1 MEEFKEDHSGRVDQ
15 PLAHEAGVNHAINSA
30 APQLK
35 ARNLRTANYLA
46 RTMLWEQQE
55 KVDIDDI
62 NISEQNTIEI
72 RE

>member
-1 MEEFKEDHSGRVDQ
+1 MEDFNENHSDRVDQ

-30 APQLK
+30 APQHN

-55 KVDIDDI
+55 KVDIEDI
-62 NISEQNTIEI
+62 KISEQNTMEVT
-72 RE
+72 E

>member
-1 MEEFKEDHSGRVDQ
+1 MEDYKENHSGHIDE

-35 ARNLRTANYLA
+35 ARNLHTANYLA

-55 KVDIDDI
+55 KVDMDDI
-62 NISEQNTIEI
+62 KISEENTMEI
-72 RE
+72 QE